1 MASLP
6 YNHAFAV
13 EFGLDMGDDP
23 KSYNFREFIADVKEA
38 ERVRDAV
45 VQHLTFSG
53 ETTGRRQ
60 NGETFPM
67 YLTLA
72 LMKNEED
79 GTFGAMAVG
88 RDITEAKIAQQELE
102 ASEKRYRNILEGA
115 NDAIFTLD
123 DQGYFTYVNP
133 SFNELRGY
141 SAIERSKRTVHDVR
155 QGLPKRGKTWMK
167 ALEGAR
173 EERKFVAADGQVL
186 TMLGGQ
192 ACRRIP
198 KESPRACVAFS

>member
-1 MASLP
+1 MIVAFDPDGMLYQ

-13 EFGLDMGDDP
+13 EFGLDMGEDP
-23 KSYNFREFIADVKEA
+23 KSYNFREFIEGTKEA

-45 VQHLTFSG
+45 VENLTFSG
-53 ETTGRRQ
+53 ETTGKRQ

-79 GTFGAMAVG
+79 GTFGAMAVA

-133 SFNELRGY
+133 SFNELLGY
-141 SAIERSKRTVHDVR
+141 SELELSKRTVHDIM
-155 QGLPKRGKTWMK
+155 QLS
-167 ALEGAR
+167 L
-173 EERKFVAADGQVL
+173 
-186 TMLGGQ
+186 
-192 ACRRIP
+192 IHI
-198 KESPRACVAFS
+198 